1 MSNTEYYETLG
12 VQKTATEEEIKR
24 AYRVLA
30 LKWHPDKN
38 PDNPKEAEEKFK
50 TIGEA
55 YSVLSNPDK
64 RKRYDKY
71 GKEGAEDDLAGFEG
85 AADLFFKFF
94 SEANQE
100 DFLSPDD
107 LAFILKASSK
117 RPKTKKR
124 PGGRRFRGGARTG
137 DAGLGFME
145 SILTGAMKNVMN
157 MPDLHDLDEE
167 GEAFEDEMLQGLEE
181 DIFMQLMTG
190 QLGGKQSQKK
200 KPANKKDEE
209 EDWEDEEETE
219 QKNGSNQPADDEDE
233 WEDDD

>member
-1 MSNTEYYETLG
+1 MNNSEYYATLG

-38 PDNPKEAEEKFK
+38 PDNVKEAEEMFK

-55 YSVLSNPDK
+55 YSVLSNAEK

-71 GKEGAEDDLAGFEG
+71 GKEGLDEDLAGFEG
-85 AADLFFKFF
+85 AADLFFRFF
-94 SEANQE
+94 SEASQE
-100 DFLSPDD
+100 DFLSPED

-137 DAGLGFME
+137 DSGLGLME
-145 SILTGAMKNVMN
+145 SILSGAMKNVMN
-157 MPDLHDLDEE
+157 LPDLDDLDDEE
-167 GEAFEDEMLQGLEE
+167 EAFGEEMLQGFEE
-181 DIFMQLMTG
+181 QLFMQLMG
-190 QLGGKQSQKK
+190 GPLGGKPAAKKK
-200 KPANKKDEE
+200 KPSGA
-209 EDWEDEEETE
+209 
-219 QKNGSNQPADDEDE
+219 SEDE
-233 WEDDD
+233 WEDDDEGEQKNGAIQAADDEDDWEDD